1 MDPRNT
7 MHHNGNRS
15 TMLYVGLAAGAAIG
29 IAVALTR
36 RGGMRMRTRRREP
49 WEAAKGITRR
59 FGDRSQELAAR
70 SNDLIERM
78 RHMFEEG
85 RKVVDDARDLWGEG
99 RRLVRA

>member
-7 MHHNGNRS
+7 TMRNGNKN
-15 TMLYVGLAAGAAIG
+15 TMIYIGLAAGAAIG

-36 RGGMRMRTRRREP
+36 RGGMRRREP
-49 WEAAKGITRR
+49 WEAAKHITRR

-70 SNDLIERM
+70 GNDIIERM
-78 RHMFEEG
+78 RTMYEEG
-85 RKVVDDARDLWGEG
+85 RKVVEEARDLWGEG

>member
-7 MHHNGNRS
+7 MHHNGNRN
-15 TMLYVGLAAGAAIG
+15 TMVYIGLAAGAAIG

-36 RGGMRMRTRRREP
+36 RGGTRMRRREP

-70 SNDLIERM
+70 SNDIIERM
-78 RHMFEEG
+78 RTMFEEG
-85 RKVVDDARDLWGEG
+85 RKVVDEARDLWSEG
-99 RRLVRA
+99 RRMVRA